1 MTPKIGWTQK
11 KGGFLP
17 RGLIATKGDHSR
29 EFVPEFSESAKPSI
43 VGFKKRADSGNS
55 RSNCWL
61 ISLMR
66 RIASRESPPKSKKLS
81 RIPTGS
87 AFRISDQILAR
98 VDSVGVRGAMQLLSI
113 ELLVRFPGA
122 GRRMRSILPLGVRGK
137 KSIATKA
144 LGIM

>member
-1 MTPKIGWTQK
+1 MGWTQK
-11 KGGFLP
+11 NGGFLP

-29 EFVPEFSESAKPSI
+29 EFVFEDSESAKPSI

-66 RIASRESPPKSKKLS
+66 RIANKESPPKSKKLS
-81 RIPTGS
+81 RMPTHS
-87 AFRISDQILAR
+87 ALRIVAQIWAR

-113 ELLVRFPGA
+113 GLLARGPGA
-122 GRRMRSILPLGVRGK
+122 GRRRRG
-137 KSIATKA
+137 
-144 LGIM
+144 GGPEVG

>member
-1 MTPKIGWTQK
+1 MGWTQK

-29 EFVPEFSESAKPSI
+29 EFVSEDSESAKPSI

-81 RIPTGS
+81 PMPTHSALRIV
-87 AFRISDQILAR
+87 AQILAR

-113 ELLVRFPGA
+113 ELLVIVPGTGRIGRA
-122 GRRMRSILPLGVRGK
+122 GQQEC
-137 KSIATKA
+137 
-144 LGIM
+144 